1 MKKIFILS
9 VIACAAS
16 MQVAAQGAI
25 DDIVASVER
34 NNNGLKA
41 SLAQMSADSINLRT
55 SNNLEDPRIAFEY
68 NFGDREGDKWGIGI
82 SQAFDWP
89 ALYGE
94 RATANRHR
102 SNALAAAARAEAVE
116 TRLAARLL
124 CLEIVRTNRLIDAQ
138 QLILNNVNEL
148 YALYSKAFEHGESSI
163 IDLNKIKL
171 ERIAAVQALEEL
183 KSSRNSLKQQLAGMN
198 GNKPFDGIVL
208 DALNMY
214 PADELRDID
223 FYRNL
228 CATANPQAEYF
239 AHLDNSIKSDVKA
252 AKMGWLPKFEL
263 GYKYTNELGEGFNGV
278 TAGVSIPLFS
288 NKRKVAAAKAEAL
301 TNELRQA
308 SLGNENTSRIND
320 EYARAVSLRSQ
331 LTQYG
336 DVIAD
341 NANFTVLRKALDGG
355 QITLL
360 NYLLE
365 LRYFLDAKQKYLNL
379 EHSYHATLASL
390 ARYL

>member
-1 MKKIFILS
+1 M
-9 VIACAAS
+9 
-16 MQVAAQGAI
+16 
-25 DDIVASVER
+25 
-34 NNNGLKA
+34 
-41 SLAQMSADSINLRT
+41 
-55 SNNLEDPRIAFEY
+55 
-68 NFGDREGDKWGIGI
+68 
-82 SQAFDWP
+82 
-89 ALYGE
+89 
-94 RATANRHR
+94 
-102 SNALAAAARAEAVE
+102 
-116 TRLAARLL
+116 
-124 CLEIVRTNRLIDAQ
+124 
-138 QLILNNVNEL
+138 
-148 YALYSKAFEHGESSI
+148 
-163 IDLNKIKL
+163 
-171 ERIAAVQALEEL
+171 
-183 KSSRNSLKQQLAGMN
+183 
-198 GNKPFDGIVL
+198 
-208 DALNMY
+208 
-214 PADELRDID
+214 
-223 FYRNL
+223 
-228 CATANPQAEYF
+228 
-239 AHLDNSIKSDVKA
+239 
-252 AKMGWLPKFEL
+252 
-263 GYKYTNELGEGFNGV
+263 
-278 TAGVSIPLFS
+278 TAGVSIPIFS